1 MDMDQLEGLLEK
13 PYWVVD
19 ILPEQVP
26 AGSPGQYFAV
36 DDYFLKT
43 PQLAVLH
50 RKFAEI
56 LLKLNCYFDVS
67 AGRIVDDEW
76 TCGPG
81 INGVSSDPDADI
93 KDGSPGPDTEPDVW
107 VRNPALEK
115 LADACCSED
124 GIWTLYF
131 YFEAEDTLIGI
142 NCDDTYMTVYQ
153 PTDRL
158 LDLIRKLAAAEGL
171 FVWQPDGAFSL

>member
-1 MDMDQLEGLLEK
+1 MDMNQLEGLLEK

-26 AGSPGQYFAV
+26 PGSPGQYFAV
-36 DDYFLKT
+36 DDYFLKP

-76 TCGPG
+76 ICRPG
-81 INGVSSDPDADI
+81 ADRGI
-93 KDGSPGPDTEPDVW
+93 W
-107 VRNPALEK
+107 VRNPEPGK
-115 LADACCSED
+115 LAAAVCSQA
-124 GIWTLYF
+124 GSWTLYI

-171 FVWQPDGAFSL
+171 FVWQPDSAFSL